1 MSPPPHRF
9 ESWSK
14 PLARFTMYRNAIIA
28 TAEKI
33 SSTKDSEKRSLMV
46 RPRSLSQRG
55 KLANAELGQPCPVGR
70 ALSGCRSAS
79 LKDGNLAADAWTFK
93 ELLDP
98 EALLT
103 IGLLADACDEG
114 MWLTREMEDR

>member
-1 MSPPPHRF
+1 MASLPTP
-9 ESWSK
+9 S
-14 PLARFTMYRNAIIA
+14 LA
-28 TAEKI
+28 
-33 SSTKDSEKRSLMV
+33 SLA
-46 RPRSLSQRG
+46 Q
-55 KLANAELGQPCPVGR
+55 LAVHGLA
-70 ALSGCRSAS
+70 ASRSAS
-79 LKDGNLAADAWTFK
+79 LKDGHLAADAWTFK